1 MSDFDKE
8 AEREKLREKFER
20 DEQKRAQSERM
31 SELLL
36 KGATMTN
43 KHHDCGSPVFRWNGE
58 EFCPSC
64 EGPAG
69 ADAAGT
75 DVGESESD
83 PGRSETAERADAN
96 PEGTVGV
103 DEPTDATDGTAGPA
117 DAADAAAGT
126 DEVPGA
132 TEIDVAAEP
141 SADAGAGTDADPTPT
156 RSTRSGGAD
165 RTGRVTDEGTTAG
178 TGEDGAVA
186 AAQAA
191 AERTLAD
198 VAREA
203 EETSTADLSRKRSL
217 VVATREAAEALEAI
231 RRADGQ

>member
-20 DEQKRAQSERM
+20 EKQKRAQSERM

-69 ADAAGT
+69 ADAAGA
-75 DVGESESD
+75 DAGESEAD
-83 PGRSETAERADAN
+83 PGRQEATERADAN
-96 PEGTVGV
+96 PGATADA
-103 DEPTDATDGTAGPA
+103 DEPTNATNEAAGTA
-117 DAADAAAGT
+117 DTADAAAGT
-126 DEVPGA
+126 DGAPGA

-141 SADAGAGTDADPTPT
+141 STDAGRGADADPTPARAT
-156 RSTRSGGAD
+156 HSGGPE
-165 RTGRVTDEGTTAG
+165 RTGRMTDEGTTAG
-178 TGEDGAVA
+178 TGGDGTVA
-186 AAQAA
+186 AAQAS

-203 EETSTADLSRKRSL
+203 EETSTTDLSRKRSL
-217 VVATREAAEALEAI
+217 LVATREAAEALEAI